1 MCFMILYINIFANRD
16 FFFYLIYH
24 TVSMLKQKQVKYKV
38 SQTYRA
44 LKLFFLVFGGRR
56 GREHMVDVV
65 GFAIT
70 YAINAY
76 HN

>member
-1 MCFMILYINIFANRD
+1 
-16 FFFYLIYH
+16 
-24 TVSMLKQKQVKYKV
+24 MLKQKQVKYKV

-44 LKLFFLVFGGRR
+44 LKLFFLVLGGRR
-56 GREHMVDVV
+56 GREHMVV
-65 GFAIT
+65 GIAIT